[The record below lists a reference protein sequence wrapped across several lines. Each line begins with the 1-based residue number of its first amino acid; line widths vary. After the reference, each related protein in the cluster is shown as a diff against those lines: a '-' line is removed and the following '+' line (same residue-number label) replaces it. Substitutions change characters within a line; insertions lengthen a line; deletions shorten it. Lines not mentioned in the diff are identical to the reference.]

1 MGQLFVMKQFSDLM
15 SKKSFFYLLFF
26 LPVYSFA
33 QDKNLDYY
41 ISNAV
46 TNSPLL
52 NDYRN
57 QLLSNSIDSQILI
70 ASRNVQINGN
80 GNSFYAPIRNG
91 YGYDAAITNGG
102 QLQAL
107 LTATKNI
114 LPKKFAN
121 LGFKDLQLTGDSI
134 RNASK
139 ISEQDLKKTI
149 INQYITTYG
158 DQLQMNF
165 NTELLN
171 LLNREEIILKK
182 LTQKNVYK
190 QVDYLSFLVTY
201 QQQELTRSQLKAQYK
216 NDYATLNYLAGIVD
230 TVATALAPPEL
241 NVVRN
246 IYTDSSAFFLK
257 YKIDS
262 LRLINNKALID
273 LGYRPHINLYADAGV
288 QTTFMDPAYRNFGT
302 SFGIN
307 FVIPIYDGG
316 QKKLQYS
323 KIDIAERTRIKNR
336 EFFQNQYYQQVAQL
350 QQQLSAIENLLA
362 PINKQIKYIETLIQV
377 NGKLLETGDIKMT
390 DYILALNNY
399 ITSKNLV
406 VQNMVARLQII
417 NQLNYWNK

>member
-1 MGQLFVMKQFSDLM
+1 M
-15 SKKSFFYLLFF
+15 SKKRFIFF
-26 LPVYSFA
+26 LVFFIPFYSFS
-33 QDKNLDYY
+33 QNKDLDYY

-70 ASRNVQINGN
+70 ASRNIQINAN
-80 GNSFYAPIRNG
+80 GNTFYAPVRNG

-107 LTATKNI
+107 VTASKNI

-121 LGFKDLQLTGDSI
+121 LGFIDLQLTGDSI

-158 DQLQMNF
+158 DQLQMDF
-165 NTELLN
+165 NSQLLN
-171 LLNREEIILKK
+171 LLSREEIILKR
-182 LTQKNVYK
+182 LTEKNVYK

-201 QQQELTRSQLKAQYK
+201 QQQDLTRNQLQAQYK
-216 NDYATLNYLAGIVD
+216 NDYATLNYLAGIID
-230 TVATALAPPEL
+230 TIPTKLAPPEL
-241 NVVRN
+241 NVIRTF
-246 IYTDSSAFFLK
+246 YGDSSAFFSK
-257 YKIDS
+257 FRIDS

-273 LGYRPHINLYADAGV
+273 LGYKPHINLFTDAGV
-288 QTTFMDPAYRNFGT
+288 QSTFADPMYKNFGY

-307 FVIPIYDGG
+307 FVVPLYDGG
-316 QKKLQYS
+316 QRRLLYS
-323 KIDIAERTRIKNR
+323 KIAIAERTRQRNK
-336 EFFQNQYYQQVAQL
+336 EFFQTQYYQQIAQL
-350 QQQLSAIENLLA
+350 QQQLNEIEYLLV
-362 PINKQIKYIETLIQV
+362 PINKQIKYIETLIDA

-390 DYILALNNY
+390 DYVLALNNY
-399 ITSKNLV
+399 ITAKNLV
-406 VQNMVARLQII
+406 VQTMISRLQIV
-417 NQLNYWNK
+417 NQLNYWNKK

>member
-1 MGQLFVMKQFSDLM
+1 MNQKR
-15 SKKSFFYLLFF
+15 LLFF
-26 LPVYSFA
+26 LIFLIPYYSFA
-33 QDKNLDYY
+33 QNKNLDYY

-52 NDYRN
+52 NDFRN

-70 ASRNVQINGN
+70 ASRNIQINGN
-80 GNSFYAPIRNG
+80 GNSFYAPVRNG
-91 YGYDAAITNGG
+91 YGYDVAITNGG

-107 LTATKNI
+107 ITATKNI

-121 LGFKDLQLTGDSI
+121 LGFKDLQITGDSI

-171 LLNREEIILKK
+171 LLSREEIILKK
-182 LTQKNVYK
+182 LTQKNVYR
-190 QVDYLSFLVTY
+190 QTDYLSFLVTY
-201 QQQELTRSQLKAQYK
+201 QQQELTRNQLQTQYK
-216 NDYATLNYLAGIVD
+216 NDYATLNFLAGIVD
-230 TVATALAPPEL
+230 TVTTLLAPPEL
-241 NVVRN
+241 SVVRN
-246 IYTDSSAFFLK
+246 IYMDSSAFFFK
-257 YKIDS
+257 YKLDS
-262 LRLINNKALID
+262 LRLVNNKAFIAM
-273 LGYRPHINLYADAGV
+273 GYRPHINLFADAGV
-288 QTTFMDPAYRNFGT
+288 QSIFAEPVYRNFGT

-323 KIDIAERTRIKNR
+323 KIDITERTRLKNQ
-336 EFFQNQYYQQVAQL
+336 EFFQKQYTQLVAQL
-350 QQQLSAIENLLA
+350 QQQLSALENLSI
-362 PINKQIKYIETLIQV
+362 PINKQIKYIETLIEV
-377 NGKLLETGDIKMT
+377 NGKLLEKGDLKMT

-399 ITSKNLV
+399 IASKNLL

-417 NQLNYWNK
+417 NQLNYWNKK

>member
-1 MGQLFVMKQFSDLM
+1 MNRKRF
-15 SKKSFFYLLFF
+15 LFF
-26 LPVYSFA
+26 LIFFIPVYLFA
-33 QDKNLDYY
+33 QNKNLDYY

-52 NDYRN
+52 NDQRN

-70 ASRNVQINGN
+70 ASRNVQIIGN
-80 GNSFYAPIRNG
+80 GNTYYAPVRNG

-107 LTATKNI
+107 ITATKNI
-114 LPKKFAN
+114 LPKKYVNFQ
-121 LGFKDLQLTGDSI
+121 FKDLQLTGDSI

-139 ISEQDLKKTI
+139 ISEQDIKKTI

-158 DQLQMNF
+158 DQLQMDF
-165 NTELLN
+165 NRQLLN
-171 LLNREEIILKK
+171 LLTREEIILKK

-201 QQQELTRSQLKAQYK
+201 QQQDLIRNLLQVQYK

-230 TVATALAPPEL
+230 TVPTPLAPPEI
-241 NVVRN
+241 NVVR
-246 IYTDSSAFFLK
+246 IFYTDSSAFFLK

-288 QTTFMDPAYRNFGT
+288 QSSFAEPLYRNFGN

-323 KIDIAERTRIKNR
+323 KIAIAERTRLKNKG
-336 EFFQNQYYQQVAQL
+336 FFQNQYYQQIAQL
-350 QQQLSAIENLLA
+350 QQQLSAIENLII
-362 PINKQIKYIETLIQV
+362 PIDKQIKYIETLIDV

-399 ITSKNLV
+399 ITAKNLV
-406 VQNMVARLQII
+406 VQNMISRLQII
-417 NQLNYWNK
+417 NQLNYWHK

>member
-1 MGQLFVMKQFSDLM
+1 MNRRR
-15 SKKSFFYLLFF
+15 F
-26 LPVYSFA
+26 LIFLIFLIPVYSLA

-41 ISNAV
+41 ISNAI

-52 NDYRN
+52 NDFRN
-57 QLLSNSIDSQILI
+57 QLLSNSIDSQILQ
-70 ASRNVQINGN
+70 ASRNIQINGN
-80 GNSFYAPIRNG
+80 GNSFYAPVRNG

-107 LTATKNI
+107 VTASKNI
-114 LPKKFAN
+114 LPGKFVN
-121 LGFKDLQLTGDSI
+121 LGFKQLQLTGDSI

-158 DQLQMNF
+158 DQLQMDF
-165 NTELLN
+165 NSQLLN
-171 LLNREEIILKK
+171 LLSREEMVLKR

-201 QQQELTRSQLKAQYK
+201 QQQDLTRNQLQAQYK
-216 NDYATLNYLAGIVD
+216 NDYATLNYLAGIID
-230 TVATALAPPEL
+230 TIPTALAPPEL
-241 NVVRN
+241 NVIRTF
-246 IYTDSSAFFLK
+246 YTDSSAFFLK

-273 LGYRPHINLYADAGV
+273 LGYKPHINLFTDGGI
-288 QTTFMDPAYRNFGT
+288 QSTFSDPVYKNFGY

-307 FVIPIYDGG
+307 FVVPIYDGG
-316 QKKLQYS
+316 QRKLQYS
-323 KIDIAERTRIKNR
+323 KINIAERTRARNK
-336 EFFQNQYYQQVAQL
+336 EFFQTQYYQQVAQL
-350 QQQLSAIENLLA
+350 QQQLNAIENLLV
-362 PINKQIKYIETLIQV
+362 PINKQIKYIETLIDA

-390 DYILALNNY
+390 DYVLALNNY
-399 ITSKNLV
+399 ITAKNLV

>member
-1 MGQLFVMKQFSDLM
+1 MNRKRF
-15 SKKSFFYLLFF
+15 LFF
-26 LPVYSFA
+26 LIFFIPVYIFA

-70 ASRNVQINGN
+70 ASRNVQILGN
-80 GNSFYAPIRNG
+80 GNTYYAPVRNG

-107 LTATKNI
+107 ITATKNI
-114 LPKKFAN
+114 LPKKYVNFQ
-121 LGFKDLQLTGDSI
+121 FKDLQLTGDSI

-139 ISEQDLKKTI
+139 ISEQDIKKTI

-158 DQLQMNF
+158 DQLQMDF
-165 NTELLN
+165 NRQLLN
-171 LLNREEIILKK
+171 LLTREEIILKK

-201 QQQELTRSQLKAQYK
+201 QQQDLIRNLLQVQYK

-230 TVATALAPPEL
+230 TVPTALAPPEL
-241 NVVRN
+241 NVVR
-246 IYTDSSAFFLK
+246 IFYTDSSAFFLK

-262 LRLINNKALID
+262 LRLINNKALIG

-288 QTTFMDPAYRNFGT
+288 QSSFAEPLYRNFGN

-323 KIDIAERTRIKNR
+323 KIAIAERTRLKNKG
-336 EFFQNQYYQQVAQL
+336 FFQNQYYQQIAQL
-350 QQQLSAIENLLA
+350 QQQLSAIENLII
-362 PINKQIKYIETLIQV
+362 PIDKQIKYIETLIDV

-399 ITSKNLV
+399 ITAKNLI
-406 VQNMVARLQII
+406 VQNMISRLQII
-417 NQLNYWNK
+417 NQLNYWHK

>member
-1 MGQLFVMKQFSDLM
+1 MNRKRF
-15 SKKSFFYLLFF
+15 LFF
-26 LPVYSFA
+26 LIFFIPVYLFA
-33 QDKNLDYY
+33 QNKNLDYY

-52 NDYRN
+52 NDQRN

-70 ASRNVQINGN
+70 ASRNVQIIGN
-80 GNSFYAPIRNG
+80 GNTYYAPVRNG

-107 LTATKNI
+107 ITATKNI
-114 LPKKFAN
+114 LPKKYVNFQ
-121 LGFKDLQLTGDSI
+121 FKDLQLTGDSI

-139 ISEQDLKKTI
+139 ISEQDIKKTI

-158 DQLQMNF
+158 DQLQMDF
-165 NTELLN
+165 NRQLLN
-171 LLNREEIILKK
+171 LLTREEIILKK

-201 QQQELTRSQLKAQYK
+201 QQQDLIRNLLQVQYK

-230 TVATALAPPEL
+230 TVPTPLASPEI
-241 NVVRN
+241 NVVR
-246 IYTDSSAFFLK
+246 IFYTDSSAFFLK

-288 QTTFMDPAYRNFGT
+288 QSSFAEPLYRNFGN

-323 KIDIAERTRIKNR
+323 KIAIAERTRLKNKG
-336 EFFQNQYYQQVAQL
+336 FFQNQYYQQIAQL
-350 QQQLSAIENLLA
+350 QQQLSAIENLII
-362 PINKQIKYIETLIQV
+362 PIDKQIKYIETLIDV

-399 ITSKNLV
+399 ITAKNLV
-406 VQNMVARLQII
+406 VQNMISRLQII
-417 NQLNYWNK
+417 NQLNYWHK

>member
-1 MGQLFVMKQFSDLM
+1 M
-15 SKKSFFYLLFF
+15 SKKSFLYLLLFF

-33 QDKNLDYY
+33 QNKNLDYY
-41 ISNAV
+41 ISKAI

-57 QLLSNSIDSQILI
+57 QLLSNSLDSQILI
-70 ASRNVQINGN
+70 ASRNIQINGN

-149 INQYITTYG
+149 IIQYITTYG

-165 NTELLN
+165 YTELLN
-171 LLNREEIILKK
+171 LLLREEIILKK

-201 QQQELTRSQLKAQYK
+201 QQQDLTRNQLQAQYK
-216 NDYATLNYLAGIVD
+216 NDYAALNYLAGIID
-230 TVATALAPPEL
+230 TVTTTLAPPEL

-246 IYTDSSAFFLK
+246 IYIDSSAFFAK
-257 YKIDS
+257 YAIDS

-288 QTTFMDPAYRNFGT
+288 QSIFSEPVYRNFGN

-316 QKKLQYS
+316 QKKLQYL
-323 KIDIAERTRIKNR
+323 KIDIAERTRLRNQ
-336 EFFQNQYYQQVAQL
+336 EFFRNQYYQQVAQL
-350 QQQLSAIENLLA
+350 QQQLSAIESLII
-362 PINKQIKYIETLIQV
+362 PINKQIKYIETLIEV

-406 VQNMVARLQII
+406 VQNMIARLQII
-417 NQLNYWNK
+417 NQLNYWNKK

>member
-1 MGQLFVMKQFSDLM
+1 MLIKCF
-15 SKKSFFYLLFF
+15 SFFLIFF
-26 LPVYSFA
+26 IPFYSFA
-33 QDKNLDYY
+33 QNKNLDYY

-52 NDYRN
+52 NDLRN

-70 ASRNVQINGN
+70 ASRNIQIIGN
-80 GNSFYAPIRNG
+80 GNTFYAPVRNG

-107 LTATKNI
+107 ITATKNI

-121 LGFKDLQLTGDSI
+121 LGFKDLQITGDSI

-139 ISEQDLKKTI
+139 ITEQDLKKTI

-171 LLNREEIILKK
+171 LLIREEIVLKK

-201 QQQELTRSQLKAQYK
+201 QQQDLTRNQLQAQYK
-216 NDYATLNYLAGIVD
+216 NDYATLNYLGGIID
-230 TVATALAPPEL
+230 TIPTKLAPPEL
-241 NVVRN
+241 NVIRTF
-246 IYTDSSAFFLK
+246 YGDSSAFFSK
-257 YKIDS
+257 FRNDS
-262 LRLINNKALID
+262 LRLINNKALIG
-273 LGYRPHINLYADAGV
+273 LGYKPHINLFTDAGI
-288 QTTFMDPAYRNFGT
+288 QSTFSDPVYKNFGY

-307 FVIPIYDGG
+307 FVVPLYDGG
-316 QKKLQYS
+316 QRRLQYS
-323 KIDIAERTRIKNR
+323 KIAIAERTRQRNK
-336 EFFQNQYYQQVAQL
+336 EFFQTQYYQQIAQL
-350 QQQLSAIENLLA
+350 QQQLNEIEYLLV
-362 PINKQIKYIETLIQV
+362 PINKQIKYIETLIDV

-399 ITSKNLV
+399 ITAKNLV

-417 NQLNYWNK
+417 NQLNYWHK

>member
-1 MGQLFVMKQFSDLM
+1 MPEKCF
-15 SKKSFFYLLFF
+15 SFFIILLIPF
-26 LPVYSFA
+26 YSFA
-33 QDKNLDYY
+33 QDKTLDYY

-70 ASRNVQINGN
+70 ASRNIQINGN

-165 NTELLN
+165 NIELLN
-171 LLNREEIILKK
+171 LLTREEIVLKK

-201 QQQELTRSQLKAQYK
+201 QQQELIRNQLLAQYK
-216 NDYATLNYLAGIVD
+216 NDYATLNYFAGIVD
-230 TVATALAPPEL
+230 TVTTTLAQPEL
-241 NVVRN
+241 NVVKN
-246 IYTDSSAFFLK
+246 IYTNSSAFFAK
-257 YKIDS
+257 YAIDS

-288 QTTFMDPAYRNFGT
+288 QSTFMDPVYRNFGT

-323 KIDIAERTRIKNR
+323 KIDIAERTRLRNK
-336 EFFQNQYYQQVAQL
+336 EFFQNQYNQQVAQL
-350 QQQLSAIENLLA
+350 QQQLSLIESLSI
-362 PINKQIKYIETLIQV
+362 PINKQIKYIETLIEV

-417 NQLNYWNK
+417 NQLNYWNKK